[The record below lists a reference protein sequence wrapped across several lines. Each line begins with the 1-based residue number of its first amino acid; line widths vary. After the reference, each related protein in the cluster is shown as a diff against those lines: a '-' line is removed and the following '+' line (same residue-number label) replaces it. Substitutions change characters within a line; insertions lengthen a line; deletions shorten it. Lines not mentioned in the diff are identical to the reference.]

1 MSNLFYFNGNTV
13 TKEYY
18 INDYGNQIRNFTESV
33 YLRIRELKFKEKFV
47 PNENLYPG
55 NYIKEIASKI
65 IKDNEKIK
73 FDNFENCYEKLKELS
88 LERSMQLIKNDLK
101 KLGISH
107 DNFFS
112 ETELIK
118 KDLVNKVV
126 KS

>member
-1 MSNLFYFNGNTV
+1 MHVGHCRGAIFGDVLSNLLSFNGNTV

-101 KLGISH
+101 
-107 DNFFS
+107 N
-112 ETELIK
+112 
-118 KDLVNKVV
+118 
-126 KS
+126 